1 MIPREILKKIR
12 RMKIRRGC
20 FAESS
25 ASPFQLFGVAAGV
38 ENGKNDNT
46 IGFNNEMDDKR
57 KAADNSSPHVTTDN
71 WKPFRMFLNALK
83 VVFYGAAELLAE
95 IVALIVIPRNGMEE
109 FLLGNTAE
117 DKPAVHLRRFAPS
130 FALTAAQETTSSGLS
145 KWSWRRRSINSA
157 SPGVSSRDSTILSH
171 KLRHTSICSASGS
184 ARASLSTVFELMPLI
199 YPSDFGVQL
208 KIGRA
213 PFALCS

>member
-12 RMKIRRGC
+12 RMKIRRSC
-20 FAESS
+20 FLESS
-25 ASPFQLFGVAAGV
+25 ASPFQLFRVAAGV
-38 ENGKNDNT
+38 EDGKNDNT
-46 IGFNNEMDDKR
+46 IGFNNEMDDKW
-57 KAADNSSPHVTTDN
+57 KAADNCSPHVTTNN

-83 VVFYGAAELLAE
+83 VVFYGAAEL
-95 IVALIVIPRNGMEE
+95 
-109 FLLGNTAE
+109 
-117 DKPAVHLRRFAPS
+117 PS

-171 KLRHTSICSASGS
+171 KLRHPSICSASGS
-184 ARASLSTVFELMPLI
+184 ARASLSTVLELMPLI
-199 YPSDFGVQL
+199 YPSDFGAQL